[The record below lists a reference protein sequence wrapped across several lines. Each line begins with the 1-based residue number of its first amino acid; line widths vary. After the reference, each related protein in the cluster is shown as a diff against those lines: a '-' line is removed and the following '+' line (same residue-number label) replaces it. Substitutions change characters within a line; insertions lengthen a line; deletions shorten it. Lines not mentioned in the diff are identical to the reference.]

1 MHTTSSTGPSSLS
14 AFAGIDVGKDSLDL
28 AISLA
33 DGKVLGHRLANHE
46 ADHARIVALCQTY
59 QVALV
64 VLEATGG
71 LELNIAS
78 ALAAAGIP
86 VSIITPAQSKAFAG
100 ALKSNAKT
108 DALDAELLAA
118 FARRM
123 APEITQVPSENL
135 RNLRELATRRRQL
148 IEQLVAEKNH
158 LGQARH
164 PRVKKSII
172 KTIDFL
178 EQQLADI
185 DDQLGELM
193 SADEKLQL
201 ALEQMDSVPG
211 VGKNTATTLLIACPE
226 LGTLNRQKIASLAG
240 LAPYDHQ
247 SGKTNSPRHIR
258 GGRAGMR
265 SALYMATLTAIR
277 RNPVIK
283 EFYQRLVQ
291 SGKLKMVALTAAMRK
306 LLIII
311 NSMVRD
317 GKTWAEFMPQYA

>member
-1 MHTTSSTGPSSLS
+1 MHTTSSTVQSPLS

-33 DGKVLGHRLANHE
+33 DGKVLGHRLANHD

-164 PRVKKSII
+164 PKVKKSII

>member
-1 MHTTSSTGPSSLS
+1 LS

-33 DGKVLGHRLANHE
+33 DGKVLGHRLANHD

-59 QVALV
+59 QVARV

-164 PRVKKSII
+164 PKVKKSII

>member
-33 DGKVLGHRLANHE
+33 DGKVLGHRLANHD

-164 PRVKKSII
+164 PKVKKSII